1 MSPPPSPP
9 SLMCRFLFGLF
20 AVQSY
25 SEKQADYTHQS
36 HKRQVSTHCGEF
48 VKGKNSFQV
57 YSGEE
62 VNSYPCLRVCVCV
75 CVGGGGGGLYIG
87 TINDCVCVCVRAR
100 SHAHVCFKCKLINY
114 SLSVNYSDQI

>member
-48 VKGKNSFQV
+48 VKGKNSFKYTV
-57 YSGEE
+57 EGKSTVILAY
-62 VNSYPCLRVCVCV
+62 VCVCV
-75 CVGGGGGGLYIG
+75 
-87 TINDCVCVCVRAR
+87 
-100 SHAHVCFKCKLINY
+100 
-114 SLSVNYSDQI
+114 